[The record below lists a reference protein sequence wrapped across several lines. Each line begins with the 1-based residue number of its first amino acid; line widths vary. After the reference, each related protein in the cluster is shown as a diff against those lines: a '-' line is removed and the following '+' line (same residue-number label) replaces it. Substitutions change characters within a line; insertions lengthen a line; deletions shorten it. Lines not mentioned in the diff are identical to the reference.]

1 MTSTQPD
8 DDEVRAHGESP
19 AEGDDQT
26 QPAQPREHA
35 EEPAEGDDDGSAG

>member
-1 MTSTQPD
+1 MSSTHPD
-8 DDEVRAHGESP
+8 DDQERAHGESP

-35 EEPAEGDDDGSAG
+35 EQAAEGEDDGGS